1 MNKLHDENKALLDET
16 EALLELRKSQKL
28 TAEESERLEQNMKE
42 LERRFGSI
50 DKQLDITSAGYED
63 LIELTKE
70 YRIENDK
77 IRANE
82 AKLALQSFG
91 LHMDTRTAKQEISDI
106 SSAIRL
112 RNNTELQ
119 QDFAAF
125 LQKAVTLDELTSS
138 NVPDAEIQQVM
149 YNMIAHGPWG
159 TQETNS
165 E

>member
-50 DKQLDITSAGYED
+50 DKQLDITSAGYEE

-70 YRIENDK
+70 YRVENDK

-82 AKLALQSFG
+82 AKLALQNFG
-91 LHMDTRTAKQEISDI
+91 LHMDTPTAKKEISDI
-106 SSAIRL
+106 SSTIRL

-125 LQKAVTLDELTSS
+125 FTNHVGQTALMSDYK
-138 NVPDAEIQQVM
+138 NDAEIHQVM

-159 TQETNS
+159 K
-165 E
+165 